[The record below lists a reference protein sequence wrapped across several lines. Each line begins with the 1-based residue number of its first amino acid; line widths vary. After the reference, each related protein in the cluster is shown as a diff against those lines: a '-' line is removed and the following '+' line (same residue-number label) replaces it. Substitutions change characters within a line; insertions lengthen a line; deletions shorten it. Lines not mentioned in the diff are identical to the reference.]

1 MNGFLIPANSKK
13 SMLIFGIF
21 ETLDLIIFLSGV
33 GATLILLLIM
43 SADTI
48 AKVIIVLTPVAIAA
62 FLIMPVP
69 NYHNMR
75 VIIKELWEFYTNRQ
89 KFIWK
94 GWCAKDGE
102 DTKK

>member
-69 NYHNMR
+69 NYHNIR
-75 VIIKELWEFYTNRQ
+75 VIIRELWVFYTTRQ
-89 KFIWK
+89 RFVWK
-94 GWCAKDGE
+94 GWCVTDGE
-102 DTKK
+102 DSKK

>member
-21 ETLDLIIFLSGV
+21 ETIDLIIFLSGV
-33 GATLILLLIM
+33 GATLILLLVM

-75 VIIKELWEFYTNRQ
+75 VIIRELWVFYATRQ

-94 GWCAKDGE
+94 GWCAKDGY
-102 DTKK
+102 DDKK